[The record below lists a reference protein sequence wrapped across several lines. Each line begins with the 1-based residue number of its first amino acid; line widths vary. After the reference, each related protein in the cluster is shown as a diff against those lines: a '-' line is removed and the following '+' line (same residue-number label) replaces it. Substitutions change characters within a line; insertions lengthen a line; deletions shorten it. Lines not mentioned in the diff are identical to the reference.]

1 MYQLFYDFITQEALL
16 GNAIQNESVEVIA
29 RYASVAFCFAV
40 VISLFMIVK
49 WCMNWIS
56 KW

>member
-16 GNAIQNESVEVIA
+16 GGAMEQESAQILA
-29 RYASVAFCFAV
+29 QYLSYAFV
-40 VISLFMIVK
+40 VGVVLCLFGIVK
-49 WCMNWIS
+49 WCFNWVS